1 MVRGGGGFIRSGIL
15 SGCSVSSPVFT
26 SFNEVRRDLD
36 MLVRWGKIG
45 ENLTLLLRG
54 DCEKDRSGGAWGSFI
69 CRDG

>member
-1 MVRGGGGFIRSGIL
+1 M
-15 SGCSVSSPVFT
+15 CT